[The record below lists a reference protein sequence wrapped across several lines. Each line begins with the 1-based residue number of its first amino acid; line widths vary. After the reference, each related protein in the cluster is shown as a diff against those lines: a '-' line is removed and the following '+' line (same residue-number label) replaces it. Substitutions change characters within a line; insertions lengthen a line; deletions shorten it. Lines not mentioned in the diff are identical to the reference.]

1 MKISDQHWRFLL
13 IEQGA
18 APTLFNLLLNGLI
31 AWFLFR
37 SVESLSL
44 WGEPSVGIDLLVT
57 AFLLPFLTCVIASA
71 VAVRQVRSGKIPPL
85 PSEYRSLLAGWFRRS
100 SLVGGIFFGIAG
112 VIFAA
117 TPVILALDLAQ
128 AQAFSVSS
136 FVIFKAVWAALLAML
151 VSPLIGCWALVNASL
166 KHST

>member
-1 MKISDQHWRFLL
+1 LL
-13 IEQGA
+13 IDQGA
-18 APTLFNLLLNGLI
+18 VPTLFNFLLNGLI

-44 WGEPSVGIDLLVT
+44 WGEASIGIDLLVT
-57 AFLLPFLTCVIASA
+57 AFLLPFLTCVIANA
-71 VAVRQVRSGKIPPL
+71 VATRQVRSGKIPPL
-85 PSEYRSLLAGWFRRS
+85 PSEYRSLLSGWFQRS
-100 SLVGGIFFGIAG
+100 SLGGGIFFGIAG
-112 VIFAA
+112 VIFSA
-117 TPVILALDLAQ
+117 TPVVLALDLAQ